1 MKLSISNI
9 GWNDYENDMVLEC
22 MVENGYTG
30 LEIAPTKIVS
40 DDPYN
45 HGEKALSWCN
55 EIKRKYGLNISS
67 MQSIWRG
74 KSENIFAS
82 DTERRQLAQYTKRAI
97 DFAALI
103 GCGNL
108 VFGCPN
114 NRRTS
119 GISNV
124 EKISV
129 SFFKEIGDYAWENGT
144 CVALEALPP
153 IYNTNYINTTKQA
166 IELIQK
172 VGSKGFLLNLD
183 VGTMIQNNES
193 VDLLQGYVDFINHV
207 HISEPNLVPI
217 KRRKSHEKLYNYLKQ
232 SGYDRYV
239 SIEMSAEKGIGE
251 VTRCIK
257 YGREVFG
264 EH

>member
-1 MKLSISNI
+1 
-9 GWNDYENDMVLEC
+9 
-22 MVENGYTG
+22 
-30 LEIAPTKIVS
+30 
-40 DDPYN
+40 
-45 HGEKALSWCN
+45 
-55 EIKRKYGLNISS
+55 

-183 VGTMIQNNES
+183 VGTMIQIMS
-193 VDLLQGYVDFINHV
+193 RSICYRAMWILLIMFI
-207 HISEPNLVPI
+207 LVNRI
-217 KRRKSHEKLYNYLKQ
+217 WCQLR
-232 SGYDRYV
+232 
-239 SIEMSAEKGIGE
+239 GE
-251 VTRCIK
+251 NPMRNCITI
-257 YGREVFG
+257 
-264 EH
+264 